1 MGPHRPTRCC
11 IRLEGALSTGWLALT
26 EEEQPVAPAAARLPQ
41 WLGNR
46 RREMRAALRELCRCF
61 ELPLGRPRRDPGVSR
76 HNAGLGISRRDPDLR
91 RRPNR
96 QNPPT
101 ASRRALPQRPRLAP
115 VLGPHGAS
123 SRTCKAGR
131 QARSVTEAGRASTPR
146 RCTRLPIVRTG
157 RLAGNGHGRPHP
169 DGSSNALGLVR
180 VHAAARSRVRS
191 RSARGRGEEQRHV
204 PWLFAGFS
212 RWSPGPAA
220 FARTGSRSTRH
231 V

>member
-1 MGPHRPTRCC
+1 MRQPS
-11 IRLEGALSTGWLALT
+11 LEGALSTGWLALT

-131 QARSVTEAGRASTPR
+131 QARSVTEAGKHAAPMHSP
-146 RCTRLPIVRTG
+146 
-157 RLAGNGHGRPHP
+157 AYRPH
-169 DGSSNALGLVR
+169 GASR
-180 VHAAARSRVRS
+180 RQRARTTASRREQQCAGARACS
-191 RSARGRGEEQRHV
+191 RRSAQSSAKQERAWTRRRATACPVAVRRILAVV
-204 PWLFAGFS
+204 PWAG
-212 RWSPGPAA
+212 G
-220 FARTGSRSTRH
+220 
-231 V
+231 